1 MTIAS
6 CIKGRSNV
14 SNLLAKV
21 ITEAAHQLLQRSM
34 AGKFRV
40 RFLQKEGIHHLEE
53 RLLLRCFSYL
63 SVEILHLLPVE

>member
-1 MTIAS
+1 
-6 CIKGRSNV
+6 
-14 SNLLAKV
+14 V
-21 ITEAAHQLLQRSM
+21 ITEAAHKLLQRSM
-34 AGKFRV
+34 TGKFRV